1 MHIVTVTRHIAAPAQ
16 KVWRMAGN
24 FGGLRAWSRAVVDC
38 TLEGDGVGCHR
49 TITTAGGTVLE
60 RLDALDPAAMRL
72 VYTPVSGSSLPVT
85 GLRATLQLFA
95 VPEGTRVEWRLDGE
109 PQGSPAEV
117 AALLKTRYAARL
129 KELDEASLNLPTD
142 QDNA

>member
-16 KVWRMAGN
+16 KVWRLAGD

-49 TITTAGGTVLE
+49 TITTAGGAVRE

-72 VYTPVSGSSLPVT
+72 AYTPVSGSSLPVT
-85 GLRATLQLFA
+85 GLHATLQLFA
-95 VPEGTRVEWRLDGE
+95 VPDGTRAEWRLDGE
-109 PQGSPAEV
+109 PQGSPTEV
-117 AALLKTRYAARL
+117 AALLKARYAARL
-129 KELDEASLNLPTD
+129 EELDEASRDLPAD
-142 QDNA
+142 QDTA